1 MSTIY
6 LLKQIIDLIYEESKY
21 KTKLSDDALCK
32 LAVLEKDLEEKNK
45 EVARLYTENIKLEN
59 TVRQL
64 EADFEIMANMYPPKS
79 NDVIDPSDA
88 TSSQSVPVS
97 STIPSEPVSNS
108 VNKKKNK
115 PKMASKED
123 IGKKVDVGQDVK
135 CEVET
140 KQDVAMK
147 ENDETKVETVET
159 VETEEVIENDK
170 PVKKDRRNYMREYQR
185 AYRKKQ
191 REEKISMTV

>member
-79 NDVIDPSDA
+79 NDVIDPSGA
-88 TSSQSVPVS
+88 TSSQSGPVS

-115 PKMASKED
+115 PKMAGKED
-123 IGKKVDVGQDVK
+123 NGQKVDVGQDVK

-140 KQDVAMK
+140 KQDATMK
-147 ENDETKVETVET
+147 ENDETKVET
-159 VETEEVIENDK
+159 EEVIDNDK
-170 PVKKDRRNYMREYQR
+170 PVKKDRRDYMREYQR

>member
-32 LAVLEKDLEEKNK
+32 LSVLEKDLEEKNK

-59 TVRQL
+59 TVRQF
-64 EADFEIMANMYPPKS
+64 EADFELMANICGDTTPLRQKT
-79 NDVIDPSDA
+79 NDVIDPSGVPN
-88 TSSQSVPVS
+88 SSN
-97 STIPSEPVSNS
+97 IPTTDS
-108 VNKKKNK
+108 VNKKRNK

-123 IGKKVDVGQDVK
+123 VK
-135 CEVET
+135 NDMET
-140 KQDVAMK
+140 KREVDTK
-147 ENDETKVETVET
+147 ENDEPVETSET
-159 VETEEVIENDK
+159 PDTDK
-170 PVKKDRRNYMREYQR
+170 PIKKDRRNYMREYQR
-185 AYRKKQ
+185 EYRKKQ

>member
-1 MSTIY
+1 MNTIY

-21 KTKLSDDALCK
+21 TTKLSNDASSK
-32 LAVLEKDLEEKNK
+32 LEGLERELEEKNK

-59 TVRQL
+59 IIRQF
-64 EADFEIMANMYPPKS
+64 EADFELMANICGDTTPLRQKT
-79 NDVIDPSDA
+79 NDVIDPSG
-88 TSSQSVPVS
+88 VPIS
-97 STIPSEPVSNS
+97 STVPTTVPTTDS
-108 VNKKKNK
+108 VNKKRNK

-123 IGKKVDVGQDVK
+123 VK
-135 CEVET
+135 NDMET
-140 KQDVAMK
+140 KREVDTK
-147 ENDETKVETVET
+147 ENDEPVESVETSDT
-159 VETEEVIENDK
+159 DK